1 MEAASGW
8 FGDGWAAWFAD
19 WAWELLDSLGIFSLG
34 WFDALLPEGGLFGGG
49 DDIST
54 EILSPDA
61 ALESAA
67 AAAAAAAT
75 AAAVEEVVAAA
86 AEGMVGGDSDVDP
99 DALFPDDEVPGPAA
113 ADAVDAVDA
122 VAAAAAA
129 SAAAAAARCGPGT
142 MWDEGT
148 DTDPAGL
155 PAPLASPRLLLVHLL
170 PRC

>member
-49 DDIST
+49 DGIST
-54 EILSPDA
+54 EFLSPDA